1 MIGMEILCVKL
12 NNWSKKG
19 GKIMAVVNLDCM
31 GLKCPQPVLRIAAKS
46 AELKPGD
53 VLEVIA
59 DCPTFE
65 KDIKQWC
72 ERTKKTLL
80 WLREEGEGKKRC
92 QIQF

>member
-1 MIGMEILCVKL
+1 
-12 NNWSKKG
+12 
-19 GKIMAVVNLDCM
+19 MAVVNLDCM

-65 KDIKQWC
+65 KDVKQWC

>member
-1 MIGMEILCVKL
+1 MKL

-19 GKIMAVVNLDCM
+19 GKIMAVVNLYCM